1 MPAIAQ
7 ERNVGVTTTG
17 DNPSIGGEA
26 TRRAV
31 LRTRKAGLLGDAA
44 RHFCSIARPTQQ
56 DLIIFK
62 ELFYQLIDGSD
73 ASERRSLSAALSR
86 NPYTP
91 RTILIFLALDE
102 PDIAAPV
109 LMFAEALN
117 EMDLSGIIERV
128 GQAHLEILC
137 RRSVLT
143 AATARRLIAKGG
155 ERCREVLTKNLALRS
170 DEAVQAVIATPK
182 VTPPKKFIAPVVEPR
197 RPAAPAPVAAAA
209 EPVRKPPQSS
219 IAAVSAAQRL
229 APQDAPVPRAAP
241 AAARPASAVP
251 SAPARELP
259 RELMSLAARGGAL
272 GRTAAQQAASEA
284 VRYDPAT
291 PFERQALRVART
303 KDPEA
308 FALLANGYCG
318 IAIAPAAGILREG
331 GAQSICVLLKGL
343 GLSDLGALQC
353 LLQLDSSVART
364 LEAYNEAK
372 QTLLRL
378 QPAACHKFVTGLG
391 AKFPQRAEPQAAHDD
406 RQPQRRR
413 ELQPAAPAAA
423 RPAQP
428 QKPALARR

>member
-1 MPAIAQ
+1 MPAIAH
-7 ERNVGVTTTG
+7 ERNVGVGTTK

-56 DLIIFK
+56 DLTIFK
-62 ELFYQLIDGSD
+62 ELFYQLIDGAD
-73 ASERRSLSAALSR
+73 VSERRSLSAALSR

-137 RRSVLT
+137 RRSAVT
-143 AATARRLIAKGG
+143 GPTARRLIAKGG
-155 ERCREVLTKNLALRS
+155 ERCREVLAKNLALRS

-182 VTPPKKFIAPVVEPR
+182 VTAPKKFVAPVVEPR
-197 RPAAPAPVAAAA
+197 RQAPPAPVEAAASPA
-209 EPVRKPPQSS
+209 HKVPMPPVSPVSPP
-219 IAAVSAAQRL
+219 ALRGA
-229 APQDAPVPRAAP
+229 
-241 AAARPASAVP
+241 
-251 SAPARELP
+251 SAPAKALP
-259 RELMSLAARGGAL
+259 KSAPMRPAVAPPAPAGEVRRELMNLASRGGAL
-272 GRTAAQQAASEA
+272 GRSSAAAESA
-284 VRYDPAT
+284 RYDPAV

-308 FALLANGYCG
+308 FAILANGYCG
-318 IAIAPAAGILREG
+318 IAVAPATGILREG
-331 GAQSICVLLKGL
+331 GASSICVLLKGL

-391 AKFPQRAEPQAAHDD
+391 AKLPQRAAALSQAVPDD

-413 ELQPAAPAAA
+413 EAMPAAPVVAK
-423 RPAQP
+423 PAQP
-428 QKPALARR
+428 VRPALARR